1 MARLSVKHANQQI
14 VEYRDFTGGLNT
26 SNASEM
32 IQQNEL
38 TKSVNVEIDKS
49 TGLLKTVAGTVTLFE
64 QEGVGFTDFTYDKMG
79 DVFVICAKEGQVYTW
94 DRETLSAVGTL
105 TGNVTPA
112 FCPWEDG
119 TLIASGGKMQYY
131 HEGALETLEDSPEVC
146 NGVFVKDGRV
156 WTYYNDRLHTSA
168 VGDETSWETDTEAS
182 DSAQWIDIGYKDGGE
197 IVGVVA
203 LSSDILIIK
212 SNGHVF
218 HLAGQFPEWVVREV
232 SREVSCKGFRSCVA
246 IVNEAIIL
254 GDSLV
259 QDVSTTDT
267 YGDMRAREISTKVRN
282 EIQHLPAAVKLR
294 YMPTL
299 NQIWFVDGD
308 RRFLFFDLDHGGYYQ
323 REYSTNLVDACTVGD
338 DVFLLKEDK
347 IQRLDVDSVW
357 DEGELLQWHWRGK
370 TLVSNN
376 EYLVKRGRVDIT
388 QFVDNY
394 FDCRFWIG
402 KALLKGTFPWQAQAV
417 YHDYSPIYLNDRELY
432 STSPSPMF
440 QNSDEVYNNGEY
452 IYGNETELY
461 SLNMFRTDERFIERM
476 RGVKVES
483 AGQGGQLL
491 FNGLNFEIAEV

>member
-32 IQQNEL
+32 IQPNEL
-38 TKSVNVEIDKS
+38 TKSVNVEIDKP

-64 QEGVGFTDFTYDKMG
+64 QEGIGFTDFTYDKIG
-79 DVFVICAKEGQVYTW
+79 EVFLLCAKDGEVFTW
-94 DRETLSAVGTL
+94 DNESLSSVGTL
-105 TGNVTPA
+105 TGKVTPA

-119 TLIASGGKMQYY
+119 VLLASGGKMQYF
-131 HEGALETLEDSPEVC
+131 HGGALETINESPDVC

-156 WTYYNDRLHTSA
+156 WTYYHDRLHASR
-168 VGDETSWETDTEAS
+168 VGDEHAWVGSTEDQS
-182 DSAQWIDIGYKDGGE
+182 SSQWIDIGYKDGGQ

-218 HLAGQFPEWVVREV
+218 HLAGQYPSWAVREV

-246 IVNEAIIL
+246 IVNEAVIL

-259 QDVSTTDT
+259 QAVSTTET
-267 YGDMRAREISTKVRN
+267 YGDMRAREISTKVRS
-282 EIQHLPAAVKLR
+282 EILHLPPAVKLR
-294 YMPTL
+294 YIPTL
-299 NQIWFVDGD
+299 NQLWFVDGT
-308 RRFLFFDLDHGGYYQ
+308 RRFLFLDMDRGGYYQ
-323 REYSTNLVDACTVGD
+323 REYTTGLRDVCTVYD
-338 DVFLLKEDK
+338 NVYLLKADK
-347 IQRLDVDSVW
+347 IQVLDEDSVW

-417 YHDYSPIYLNDRELY
+417 YHDYSPVYLNDRELF
-432 STSPSPMF
+432 STRPSPMF
-440 QNSDEVYNNGEY
+440 QNSDEIYGNGEY

-461 SLNMFRTDERFIERM
+461 SLNMFRTDERFVERM

-483 AGQGGQLL
+483 VGQGGQLL